1 MREIILDTETTGL
14 DPRSG
19 HRIVE
24 IGGIEILD
32 GFPTGRSFH
41 HYLNPERAMPP
52 DAFAIHGLSDG
63 FLRDK
68 PVFSAVAK
76 EFLDFIEGARLVIHN
91 ASFDMTFIN
100 AELARLSLP
109 PIPDSQVVDTL
120 QLARRKHPGQS
131 NSLDALC
138 QRYGVDNS
146 RRTKHGALMDAE
158 ILAEVYAELTGG
170 RQQAFS
176 LERKTEKPAIGSRV
190 VEARSRQP
198 APSLL
203 SEAEKTAHAALVA
216 ELGGNALW
224 NGYLGRDPDRATAD
238 AVKTA
243 P

>member
-14 DPRSG
+14 EPKAG

-24 IGGIEILD
+24 IGGIEIVD

-68 PVFSAVAK
+68 PVFSAIAK
-76 EFLDFIEGARLVIHN
+76 EFLDFIEEARLVIHN
-91 ASFDMTFIN
+91 ASFDMGFIN
-100 AELARLSLP
+100 AELARVSLP
-109 PIPDSQVVDTL
+109 PIPDTRVLDTL

-138 QRYGVDNS
+138 QRYGIDNA

-170 RQQAFS
+170 RQQTFS
-176 LERKTEKPAIGSRV
+176 LEHKAEKPVSGGPLV
-190 VEARSRQP
+190 
-198 APSLL
+198 APRKREPLPPL
-203 SEAEKTAHAALVA
+203 MTDAERRAHATLVA
-216 ELGGNALW
+216 TLGDKALW
-224 NGYLGRDPDRATAD
+224 NSYLGREAGGEVKD
-238 AVKTA
+238 AVKPA